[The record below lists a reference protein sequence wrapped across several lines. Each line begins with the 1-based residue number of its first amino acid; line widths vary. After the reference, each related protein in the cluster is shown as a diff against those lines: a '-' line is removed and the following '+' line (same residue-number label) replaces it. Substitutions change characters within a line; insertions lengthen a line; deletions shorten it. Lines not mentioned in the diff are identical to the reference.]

1 MTKSDHIPAPAVQ
14 RLSLYL
20 RQLESFQ
27 AARKHTVSSRQLG
40 RPLGLSDAQVRKD
53 LAYFGQFGHPGVGY
67 RVPELIERVRRILG
81 TDKTSN
87 VAIVGIGN
95 LGRALISFRGFS
107 NKNFEVVAAFDN
119 DDALIGTELPG
130 PRSIRIQPMQEL
142 PAAVREKA
150 IRMGILAVPAS
161 AAQSV
166 AEQMIAAGLR
176 AILNFAPVALQVG
189 SGVAVTTVDLAVHL
203 EQLSFQLNGEA

>member
-1 MTKSDHIPAPAVQ
+1 MPKSDHIPAPAVQ

-27 AARKHTVSSRQLG
+27 ASRKNTVSSRQLG
-40 RPLGLSDAQVRKD
+40 RPLGLSAAQVRKD

-81 TDKTSN
+81 TDKTSY

-95 LGRALISFRGFS
+95 LGRALISFRGFR
-107 NKNFEVVAAFDN
+107 NKRFEVVAAFDN
-119 DDALIGTELPG
+119 DEALIGTEVPG
-130 PRSIRIQPMQEL
+130 TQSIRIQQMQEL
-142 PAAVREKA
+142 PETVREKA
-150 IRMGILAVPAS
+150 IRLGILAVPAS

-166 AEQMIAAGLR
+166 ADDMIAAGLR
-176 AILNFAPVALQVG
+176 AILNFAPVALQVCA
-189 SGVAVTTVDLAVHL
+189 GVALTTVDLAVHL
-203 EQLSFQLNGEA
+203 EQLSFQMNGEA